1 MEHNNDQRYLINLN
15 VIYISSGM
23 IKEISMFLKK
33 WRFYVIILVMLV
45 IPLLTWFI
53 TKSRKKRVRFDVASD
68 KDVSDKDNSLL
79 GTNFLCR
86 DANPVYHCSS
96 LERCGK
102 GACVPE
108 GKIRCDDSD
117 SRRTYDCNL
126 NETCGKGRC
135 LAEGHKICGRSTC
148 SPNESCCQGANET
161 NDLLSCFASSSCP
174 RGSITVKHYHHD
186 SYRVSRA

>member
-1 MEHNNDQRYLINLN
+1 
-15 VIYISSGM
+15 M

-33 WRFYVIILVMLV
+33 WRSYVIILVMLV

-53 TKSRKKRVRFDVASD
+53 TKSRKKRVRFDVAPD
-68 KDVSDKDNSLL
+68 KDVSADKYVSDKDNSLL

-96 LERCGK
+96 SERCGK
-102 GACVPE
+102 GSCVPS
-108 GKIRCDDSD
+108 GKMRCDDSD

-135 LAEGHKICGRSTC
+135 LPEGHKICGKSTC
-148 SPNESCCQGANET
+148 SANESCCKGTNET
-161 NDLLSCFASSSCP
+161 NNSLSCLASSSCP
-174 RGSITVKHYHHD
+174 HGSITVQHYHHD
-186 SYRVSRA
+186 PYRVSRA